1 MGKIILYIL
10 MPSTSIVALFQPW
23 IGVLAAY
30 VFAIMGP
37 QFIWFWN
44 FSSVRPFLFISVPT
58 IIGCGISILH
68 GKATITFIK
77 TKINLFILIWWLCLI
92 MSYFFGPFVNM
103 EYHLFDPHRLI
114 GRMSNMFLFYYI
126 AVLCIDNHQKFKY
139 SCYALAVSVIVLI
152 WWANDQYFSGQFFG
166 RLGGPMTPTGGSMY
180 LDENVFGMVFVMGL
194 PFLYYL
200 GLYAN
205 KLIVRFAFWALIP
218 LGWHA
223 VFLTASRGALLGVAV
238 TLFITVIRSRRKL
251 IGLAIIPALILF
263 YQWQGGSTMKDRADT
278 INEYEEDRSAMTRL
292 EAWEA
297 AASMIV
303 AHPIVGVGLA
313 SFMTAFPYYSE
324 YVPRVAHNSYLQL
337 TAESGLLAG
346 ASYIIV
352 LTIPFV
358 VLWRRKQPLS
368 TEDRDEYFL
377 SLMSDA
383 IIASL
388 AGFAV
393 CAFFLSIETLELFF
407 YLCMIS
413 NYLVVFRS
421 GKQKSL
427 EAPSG
432 RQDAVPQ
439 LLEDRKGYSC

>member
-1 MGKIILYIL
+1 
-10 MPSTSIVALFQPW
+10 
-23 IGVLAAY
+23 
-30 VFAIMGP
+30 
-37 QFIWFWN
+37 
-44 FSSVRPFLFISVPT
+44 
-58 IIGCGISILH
+58 
-68 GKATITFIK
+68 
-77 TKINLFILIWWLCLI
+77 
-92 MSYFFGPFVNM
+92 
-103 EYHLFDPHRLI
+103 
-114 GRMSNMFLFYYI
+114 
-126 AVLCIDNHQKFKY
+126 
-139 SCYALAVSVIVLI
+139 
-152 WWANDQYFSGQFFG
+152 
-166 RLGGPMTPTGGSMY
+166 
-180 LDENVFGMVFVMGL
+180 
-194 PFLYYL
+194 
-200 GLYAN
+200 
-205 KLIVRFAFWALIP
+205 
-218 LGWHA
+218 
-223 VFLTASRGALLGVAV
+223 
-238 TLFITVIRSRRKL
+238 
-251 IGLAIIPALILF
+251 
-263 YQWQGGSTMKDRADT
+263 
-278 INEYEEDRSAMTRL
+278 
-292 EAWEA
+292 
-297 AASMIV
+297 MIV